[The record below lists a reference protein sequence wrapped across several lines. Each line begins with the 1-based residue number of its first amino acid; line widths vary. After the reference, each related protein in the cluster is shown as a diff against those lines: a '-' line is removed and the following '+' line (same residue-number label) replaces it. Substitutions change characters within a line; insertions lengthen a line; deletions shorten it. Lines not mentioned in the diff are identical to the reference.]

1 MAKSKGLAVRGG
13 VLEINR
19 PGAWVCY
26 AARPYNFIV
35 GADGKLMK
43 CTIALDKE
51 DENIVGHL
59 TPQGDLVI
67 DPDKLSAWTQP
78 AFETDALCQ
87 KCYILPSCQGM
98 ACPLERM
105 HTGQRSCCYTKKQL
119 HNELLTA
126 LEKPGRRVRFGEKTG
141 AMVPA

>member
-1 MAKSKGLAVRGG
+1 MWSPDRLHPAMCHR
-13 VLEINR
+13 
-19 PGAWVCY
+19 C
-26 AARPYNFIV
+26 
-35 GADGKLMK
+35 GKYE
-43 CTIALDKE
+43 AE
-51 DENIVGHL
+51 PWREYFG
-59 TPQGDLVI
+59 
-67 DPDKLSAWTQP
+67 
-78 AFETDALCQ
+78 LCQ

-126 LEKPGRRVRFGEKTG
+126 LEKPGRRVRFGETTG